1 MTTTLIS
8 AFLISWGRF
17 AVVCAVFFATSA
29 LLASPAGGGGA
40 GADCGADAT
49 IWFSPLAEGAALPVL
64 GDEFA
69 QLGKAMADDKVKNAT
84 IAKRVVLLFARFG
97 KCGEELVLM

>member
-1 MTTTLIS
+1 M
-8 AFLISWGRF
+8 
-17 AVVCAVFFATSA
+17 VVCAGFFATSA
-29 LLASPAGGGGA
+29 LLASPAGRGDW
-40 GADCGADAT
+40 GADFGADAA
-49 IWFSPLAEGAALPVL
+49 IWFSPLAEGVALPLL